1 LIQNELVFLN
11 NFHSLNYQYEDHAVL
26 SLRSWANIVYGKMTA
41 IDRQKKLLVVN
52 TQKVIPYDH
61 LILCTGLQYYKV
73 APYDAH
79 VYNYHTKQE
88 LRPTMERILFGKFY
102 SIKDKS
108 LINFYILR

>member
-1 LIQNELVFLN
+1 
-11 NFHSLNYQYEDHAVL
+11 
-26 SLRSWANIVYGKMTA
+26 MTA

-88 LRPTMERILFGKFY
+88 LRRTMDRILFGKLCLNKNKN
-102 SIKDKS
+102 SIK
-108 LINFYILR
+108 FYILR